1 MTVEK
6 ILEEYTKIAELHYF
20 DYKIIINDKVWVRDH
35 SLLKCIDILRESE
48 PYILTEDIEDLNIDI
63 NTANRLVRCSITTL
77 DCLESLPNMTEEQL
91 LIIFERAILSGDKDT
106 LLQKIFEFN
115 RQPGKQAWYF
125 EKNRIPY
132 LQIGETTYSLYL
144 RETVKK

>member
-6 ILEEYTKIAELHYF
+6 SLLEHAKIAQLHYF
-20 DYKIIINDKVWVRDH
+20 DYKIIINDTTWVRNH
-35 SLLKCIDILRESE
+35 SFIKCINLLRERE
-48 PYILTEDIEDLNIDI
+48 PGLLTEEIKDLDIDV
-63 NTANRLVRCSITTL
+63 NTENRLVRYGITTVIGM
-77 DCLESLPNMTEEQL
+77 ESHPNITEEQL
-91 LIIFERAILSGDKDT
+91 LIIFERAILSGERDN